1 MKFWMVLALVAVCG
15 SARADSLNVPF
26 DFSRTAIGLNVEIW
40 QTPLYM
46 ILDTGVDPS
55 VIDLKRA
62 QSLHLKIDHD
72 AGGEASGEGDAEHAV
87 VFPTT
92 IEGLSIKGRS
102 FPAIDALAADMS
114 GLSSH
119 YRRTLDGVLG
129 YSFLSDKI
137 VLIDYAKTTLSILD
151 RPADATAS
159 IAVCRKRWSA
169 ELKSFKDDTIPAIR
183 DFRFGEASGPIS
195 LDTGSN
201 GGISLYQD
209 ALNLPGLRSALPK
222 KGETTYA
229 GARGE
234 AKTDTYALNEPVG
247 FGPFVLPPGQ
257 VVTLKPNHGSGDERV
272 ANIGNKLFAA
282 MKLKML
288 LDYKNRLM
296 TFYGDCS

>member
-1 MKFWMVLALVAVCG
+1 MVLALIAACG
-15 SARADSLNVPF
+15 SARADSLNIPF
-26 DFSRTAIGLNVEIW
+26 DFSRSAIGLNVEIG
-40 QTPLYM
+40 QMPLFM

-55 VIDLKRA
+55 VIDIKRA
-62 QSLHLKIDHD
+62 QSLHLKINRD

-92 IEGLSIKGRS
+92 IEGLSIKGRP
-102 FPAIDALAADMS
+102 FDAIDALAADMS

-119 YRRTLDGVLG
+119 YGRQLDGVLG

-137 VLIDYAKTTLSILD
+137 ALIDYAKTTLGILD
-151 RPADATAS
+151 RPSDATAS
-159 IAVCRKRWSA
+159 IAMCRKRWST
-169 ELKSFKDDTIPAIR
+169 ELKSFKDDTIPAIW
-183 DFRFGEASGPIS
+183 DFRFGKASGPIS

-201 GGISLYQD
+201 GGISLYQG
-209 ALNLPGLRSALPK
+209 ALDLPGLRNTLAK

-234 AKTDTYALNEPVG
+234 AKTDTYSLSEPVG

-257 VVTLKPNHGSGDERV
+257 VVTLKPNQGSGDVRV